1 MGQGFLNGAFVIKM
15 NFSFLKA
22 LRILLLAKGLMT
34 MDYNDTVQ
42 KVFVHNPNEAIFL
55 ADPLH
60 LLSVFIILIFRNR
73 MKLYKYLLHCK
84 RPQVEQ

>member
-1 MGQGFLNGAFVIKM
+1 
-15 NFSFLKA
+15 
-22 LRILLLAKGLMT
+22 MT
-34 MDYNDTVQ
+34 STVQ

-84 RPQVEQ
+84 RPQAEQ